1 MANTR
6 FTLMLGM
13 GGYEDYQAVARA
25 AEAAGFASVSMPD
38 SIFFP
43 QKTESDYPYAD
54 TAAVRQ
60 FISVS
65 PFIEPI
71 VAMTWMAAVTTKLR
85 FYPGVM
91 KVPVRQPLIL
101 AKALSSL
108 AALSNNR
115 VSLGA
120 GLSPW
125 REDFSYNG
133 VDFDKRGKLMDECI
147 EILRGAMSGEYFEY
161 HSDNYEF
168 GPMKMSPAVT
178 KPVPILIGGHTKPAL
193 ARAARLGD
201 GWISAN
207 ADFDTLKGLIE
218 QLNALRAEHGTLQ
231 RDDFEIHGFDI
242 NARTIDD
249 MRRVRDL
256 GVTDMCVSAW
266 NVYEPNISLQEKLD
280 GIRQFGDEFI
290 SKFN

>member
-1 MANTR
+1 
-6 FTLMLGM
+6 MLGM

-178 KPVPILIGGHTKPAL
+178 KP
-193 ARAARLGD
+193 RAARLGD

-290 SKFN
+290 SKFD

>member
-1 MANTR
+1 MAKTR

-242 NARTIDD
+242 DARTIDD

-290 SKFN
+290 SKFD

>member
-256 GVTDMCVSAW
+256 GMTDMCVSAW

-290 SKFN
+290 SKFD

>member
-1 MANTR
+1 MAKTR

-256 GVTDMCVSAW
+256 GMTDMCVSAW

-290 SKFN
+290 SKFD

>member
-1 MANTR
+1 MAKTR

-290 SKFN
+290 SKFD

>member
-125 REDFSYNG
+125 REEFSYNG

-256 GVTDMCVSAW
+256 GMTDMCVSAW

-290 SKFN
+290 SKFD

>member
-1 MANTR
+1 MTKAR

-13 GGYEDYQAVARA
+13 GGYEHYQAIARA
-25 AEAAGFASVSMPD
+25 AEVAGFSSISMPD

-71 VAMTWMAAVTTKLR
+71 VAMTWMAAVTTKIR

-108 AALSNNR
+108 AAVSNNR
-115 VSLGA
+115 ISLGD
-120 GLSPW
+120 GLSQW
-125 REDFSYNG
+125 REDFTYNN
-133 VDFDKRGKLMDECI
+133 VDLDKRGKLMDECI
-147 EILRGAMSGEYFEY
+147 EIIRGAISGEYFEF
-161 HSDNYEF
+161 HSDNYDF
-168 GPMKMSPAVT
+168 GPMKMSPAAT
-178 KPVPILIGGHTKPAL
+178 VPILIGGHTKPAL
-193 ARAARLGD
+193 ARAARIGD

-207 ADFDTLKGLIE
+207 VDFDTLQGLIE

-242 NARTIDD
+242 NARTLDD

-266 NVYEPNISLQEKLD
+266 NVYETHLSLQQKLD
-280 GIRQFGDEFI
+280 GIRRFGDEYI
-290 SKFN
+290 GKFD

>member
-1 MANTR
+1 
-6 FTLMLGM
+6 MLGM

-290 SKFN
+290 SKFD